1 MHWNGRKWSMM
12 ASPATGAANS
22 ALFGVQ
28 ATAGVS
34 PWAVG
39 EDGQSDQAQRTL
51 VLRYRQR

>member
-12 ASPATGAANS
+12 TRPATGAANS

-39 EDGQSDQAQRTL
+39 EDGQSDQVQRTL
-51 VLRYRQR
+51 VPLCR